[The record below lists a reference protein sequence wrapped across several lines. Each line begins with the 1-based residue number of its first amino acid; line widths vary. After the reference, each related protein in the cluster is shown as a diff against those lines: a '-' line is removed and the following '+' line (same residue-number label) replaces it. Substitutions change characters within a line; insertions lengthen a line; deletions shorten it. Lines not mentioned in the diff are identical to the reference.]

1 MIRRPPRSTL
11 FPYTTLFRSESREK
25 DFGRLRLIHLTKE
38 SQLGSPCVPYS
49 TTRNVY
55 IFPID
60 AELADPNAPGGK
72 KPYSPAPILSGRT
85 TLDVRFAILLPSNS
99 MRSRVTPPDA

>member
-1 MIRRPPRSTL
+1 MDSSYKVLGLDSYVGMNRNSHVAMGME
-11 FPYTTLFRSESREK
+11 FSK
-25 DFGRLRLIHLTKE
+25 LTKE
-38 SQLGSPCVPYS
+38 SQLGSPCVSYS

-55 IFPID
+55 IFPIE

-85 TLDVRFAILLPSNS
+85 TLNVRFAILLPSNS
-99 MRSRVTPPDA
+99 TTSLVVPPEA